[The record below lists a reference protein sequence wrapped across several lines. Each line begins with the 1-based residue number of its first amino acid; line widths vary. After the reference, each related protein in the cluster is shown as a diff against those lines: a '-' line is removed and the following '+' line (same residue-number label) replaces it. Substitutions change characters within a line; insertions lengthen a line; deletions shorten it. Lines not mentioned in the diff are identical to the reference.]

1 MKLAAA
7 LIVLVQLSFSL
18 AFASPLLMNKG
29 KALQQCLQSC
39 QALIGEPMYVVKQC
53 VLSCQEKY
61 GTNPRLMGCETY
73 EEDCTRPGNGLDD
86 DGEDDR
92 EQDNTEEFPIP

>member
-1 MKLAAA
+1 MKLSLS
-7 LIVLVQLSFSL
+7 LIVLIQLSFSL
-18 AFASPLLMNKG
+18 AFGSPLLLNKG
-29 KALQQCLQSC
+29 KALQQCLASC

-61 GTNPRLMGCETY
+61 GANPRLMGCETY
-73 EEDCTRPGNGLDD
+73 EEDCTRPGDGDE

-92 EQDNTEEFPIP
+92 GEEDTDEFPIP